1 MSPICLLTS
10 EDVKHQFIIITARL
24 WRVTQRRAE
33 HVRHT
38 GVTRQMSLLPN
49 PHLCRCFCSRHKI
62 LRVFSTQAK
71 SNSKIRN
78 MQRVERET
86 ETETDRQRQRDR
98 GGAERQ
104 TDRQTEEPRERGEPR
119 EREEE
124 EEQRERGGSRERE
137 RRRRRRSRERESN
150 RQKRG
155 DIRES

>member
-1 MSPICLLTS
+1 MTS
-10 EDVKHQFIIITARL
+10 EDIKHQFIIITARL

-78 MQRVERET
+78 MQRVERE
-86 ETETDRQRQRDR
+86 RQ
-98 GGAERQ
+98 RQ
-104 TDRQTEEPRERGEPR
+104 TDRDRET
-119 EREEE
+119 E
-124 EEQRERGGSRERE
+124 EEQRERQTDKQRSRERE
-137 RRRRRRSRERESN
+137 GSQERERRRRSRERE
-150 RQKRG
+150 G
-155 DIRES
+155 GAEREREKKEEKKPGERVKQTETGRY